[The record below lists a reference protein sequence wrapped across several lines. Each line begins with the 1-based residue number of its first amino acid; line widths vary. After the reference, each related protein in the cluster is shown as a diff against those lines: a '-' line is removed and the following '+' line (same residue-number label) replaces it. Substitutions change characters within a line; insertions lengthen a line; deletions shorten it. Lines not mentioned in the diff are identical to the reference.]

1 MKIYDYLKLSDG
13 EKVIR
18 EQLDIIQKKR
28 INKFSEDD
36 IVYILHKFIDPERVL
51 IKKFSQVISVDVKNK
66 SMVEI
71 YDTIKKFFTD
81 EVLFITNWDI
91 ARNTDEW
98 AKRDEHYNAH
108 VDKKIDLWNYNEK
121 TEEFYNSETYYE
133 IKKENYDEKTFFQ
146 IIDEFK
152 SFENYHGYLIDRT
165 KIESFKNYMELKDK
179 KNAKDKLIDS
189 FNKSVKGYFSGIHEH
204 EILFVILK

>member
-1 MKIYDYLKLSDG
+1 MKIYDYLRLSEG

-28 INKFSEDD
+28 KEKFSEDD
-36 IVYILHKFIDPERVL
+36 IIYILHKFIDPERIL
-51 IKKFSQVISVDVKNK
+51 IKKFSKVISVDVKNK

-71 YDTIKKFFTD
+71 YDTIKTFFSD

-98 AKRDEHYNAH
+98 AKRDEHYNMH
-108 VDKKIDLWNYNEK
+108 IDKKIDRWDFNKN
-121 TEEFYNSETYYE
+121 TEEFYVPETYYE
-133 IKKENYDEKTFFQ
+133 IIKENYDKKTFFQ

-152 SFENYHGYLIDRT
+152 SFENYHGYLIDKT
-165 KIESFKNYMELKDK
+165 KIESFKHYLELKDK
-179 KNAKDKLIDS
+179 KNVNDKSIDD

-204 EILFVILK
+204 EILFVVLQ